1 MTTTLY
7 VAFTDEAKSTID
19 SVFANAQPVESFP
32 YQDEVPSD
40 DARYVTYYDKV
51 TGLFPSLVGVL
62 VKPGD

>member
-7 VAFTDEAKSTID
+7 VAFADAKKTSIT
-19 SVFANAQPVESFP
+19 SVFSCEQPVESFP

-40 DARYVTYYDKV
+40 DPRYFVYYNNV
-51 TGLFPSLVGVL
+51 VQLFPNLISVL